1 MQSLGP
7 ITDPLHVATK
17 GYVDDAN
24 AAQDTAIDD
33 ATALADTA
41 LTSVGALNTA
51 FVDVYAW
58 SSPSS
63 SLYDPIL
70 KAQVFS

>member
-1 MQSLGP
+1 MLNLAP
-7 ITDPLHVATK
+7 VTDDGDVSTK
-17 GYVDDAN
+17 KYVDDAN

>member
-24 AAQDTAIDD
+24 AAQDTAI
-33 ATALADTA
+33 DTA